1 MPAYCNNCSNA
12 DEDRTCM
19 YCKKGSRFVA
29 IKASGPSPDDEDKVK
44 PLDFGS
50 EAMFPPSKGGYDVEG

>member
-1 MPAYCNNCSNA
+1 MPAYCNNCANA

-29 IKASGPSPDDEDKVK
+29 IRASGPSPEDEDDRTK

-50 EAMFPPSKGGYDVEG
+50 EAMFPRKGDADVES